1 MSKLDSAIR
10 YIPKLEQL
18 PLILAGPILRHTQA
32 DEVTVWLALQKPGTI
47 ALNIYATEAGR
58 GSILGKMLLTGE
70 RQTVSLGKNLHIV
83 AVTATPIGNNFLQP
97 EQIYAYDLDIFYEN
111 RQIGLTKAIQANN
124 LVVPQKNY
132 PHQTSSQEEATSPP
146 EIELNTLSYFP
157 HQLPTFTLPPTD
169 LNQLKIVH
177 GSCRKPH
184 GSGRDGLSCLDNLIQ
199 DAASLAHQRPH
210 QLFLTGDQI
219 YGDDVAEA
227 LLWLAQGVNQLLFG
241 WSETLPC
248 QQGTITSDELTPGR
262 RTEFA
267 RIEGGMT
274 AMLHGK
280 ADKAKSHLFSF
291 GEYAAVYLLSWS
303 PVFIP
308 TNFFVDHNWFKNPQQ
323 SKTWAQEIQEIANFF
338 QDLTAVRRALANV
351 PVYTICDDHDI
362 SDDWYLNR
370 EWCDRVLGKP
380 LGKRIIQ
387 NGLLAYA
394 IFQAWGNTPQ
404 RFAPGTGGDK
414 LLQLASRWLQSQG
427 EDLTAKAKCDRYLGI
442 PNNNPTTGLPQLQP
456 DEDVMILAREPESI
470 PWYYTVYGSKH
481 EVIVL
486 DTRTWR
492 GYPPERDKK
501 IEPPMLLSPSAFQQ
515 QLQIPLKNQPADI
528 EATIVVLPT
537 NLVTL
542 GIIDRIQQYEL
553 KRHRVFSSD
562 VGDSWNFHQE
572 AFVTLLHHLCQQREQ
587 VIILSGDI
595 HYSCAV
601 RLVHWEQNSAQ
612 SSTIVQLTSSA
623 IKNSELATRIIH
635 TKLKS
640 LLPETTE
647 RWIGWH
653 NSPNAIKLPQSRW
666 WKIRRSKQQYPLP
679 DWQYHIEWC
688 RRQPAQS
695 LPWKIPPRITG
706 QKLSIWRKLIKLL
719 VAWVWRNRWLQEG
732 SEVVGKN
739 NLSVV
744 KLNWSLTKS
753 VIQETHWYSPWNDR
767 GMVKSRYEIVLKSF
781 RD

>member
-1 MSKLDSAIR
+1 LSKLDSAIR
-10 YIPKLEQL
+10 YLPKLEQL
-18 PLILAGPILRHTQA
+18 PLVLAGPILRHTQT
-32 DEVTVWLALQKPGTI
+32 DEVTVWLALQKSGTVT
-47 ALNIYATEAGR
+47 LKIYATECGR
-58 GSILGKMLLTGE
+58 GSILGKILLTGE
-70 RQTVSLGKNLHIV
+70 RQTVSLGKNLHIL
-83 AVTATPIGNNFLQP
+83 AVTATPINHNLLKP
-97 EQIYAYDLDIFYEN
+97 DQIYAYDLDITYEDG
-111 RQIGLTKAIQANN
+111 QISLTQAIQGNK
-124 LVVPQKNY
+124 LVVPDENY
-132 PHQTSSQEEATSPP
+132 PHQTDTQQKEFESNS
-146 EIELNTLSYFP
+146 LSYFS
-157 HQLPTFTLPPTD
+157 HQLPTFTLPPTELD
-169 LNQLKIVH
+169 QLKIVH

-184 GSGRDGLSCLDNLIQ
+184 GSGRDALSCLDNLIQ

-219 YGDDVAEA
+219 YGDDVADP

-241 WSETLPC
+241 WSENLPC
-248 QQGTITSDELTPGR
+248 QQGTITSDELPPGR

-267 RIEGGMT
+267 RIEGGLT

-291 GEYAAVYLLSWS
+291 GEYAAIYLLCWS

-308 TNFFVDHNWFKNPQQ
+308 SSFFVEQNYFKNRQE
-323 SKTWAQEIQEIANFF
+323 SKTWKQESQDIAGFF
-338 QDLTAVRRALANV
+338 QDLAAVRRALANV

-370 EWCDRVLGKP
+370 KWCDRVLSKP
-380 LGKRIIQ
+380 LGKRIVQ

-404 RFAPGTGGDK
+404 YFAPGTGGDK

-427 EDLTAKAKCDRYLGI
+427 EDLAAKAECDRYLGI
-442 PNNNPTTGLPQLQP
+442 PHNDTNTGLPQLQP
-456 DEDVMILAREPESI
+456 DEDVLILAREQESI
-470 PWYYTVYGSKH
+470 PWYYTIYGSKH
-481 EVIVL
+481 EVIIL

-492 GYPPERDKK
+492 GYPSERDKQL
-501 IEPPMLLSPSAFQQ
+501 EPPMLLSPTAFQQ
-515 QLQIPLKNQPADI
+515 QLKTPLENQPADI

-542 GIIDRIQQYEL
+542 GIIDRIQEYEL
-553 KRHRVFSSD
+553 KRERVYSSD

-572 AFVTLLHHLCQQREQ
+572 AFITLLHHLCQQREQ

-612 SSTIVQLTSSA
+612 SSTLVQLTSSA
-623 IKNSELATRIIH
+623 IKNSELATRLIH

-653 NSPNAIKLPQSRW
+653 NSPDKAVKLPQPRW
-666 WKIRRSKQQYPLP
+666 WRVKPLKQQYPLP
-679 DWQYHIEWC
+679 DWQYHIEWYK
-688 RRQPAQS
+688 RQPAQS
-695 LPWKIPPRITG
+695 LPWKILPRKTE
-706 QKLSIWRKLIKLL
+706 QKLSIWGKLIKLL
-719 VAWVWRNRWLQEG
+719 VTWLWRNRWLQEG

-744 KLNWSLTKS
+744 KLSWLPTKT
-753 VIQETHWYSPWNDR
+753 VIQETHWYPPWNDTT
-767 GMVKSRYEIVLKSF
+767 MVKSRYEVPLSK
-781 RD
+781 